1 MGPMAA
7 GPTTQQRQGS
17 TQHGPLLADAN
28 RPRLRYRTH
37 ICDLL
42 NRRLPSALL
51 TRKPS
56 YRVSAMTEGKVL
68 AIVLV
73 CYGVLLFA
81 MLWQLWP

>member
-42 NRRLPSALL
+42 NQRLPSAPL
-51 TRKPS
+51 TRM
-56 YRVSAMTEGKVL
+56 YRVSPMTEVKVL
-68 AIVLV
+68 VIVLV